1 MKDIKSN
8 SFNETMSSL
17 LIQLR
22 NAVDN
27 LSPEHIKM
35 LPVNLVDKARSFTE
49 NEFIFDDN
57 AMVNSVDGYKLNSMI
72 RWMTSNNMEYM
83 IGGEDILF
91 GDDDTKRIIIDNT
104 ITVPEGWDGRNGFAF
119 FENINTPLYVA
130 QRSNGGSKV
139 FAHLTITRNRSTIKI
154 SSYYYNQGKLMQAF
168 PDYREPPIKFD
179 DLKLRYIL
187 WRNKDV

>member
-22 NAVDN
+22 NTVDN

-49 NEFIFDDN
+49 NEFIFDDD
-57 AMVNSVDGYKLNSMI
+57 AMVNSVDGYKLNGMI
-72 RWMTSNNMEYM
+72 RWLTSNNMEYLV
-83 IGGEDILF
+83 GGYDYRKAY
-91 GDDDTKRIIIDNT
+91 GVGIDYLDGTFT
-104 ITVPEGWDGRNGFAF
+104 IPEGWDGRNGFAF
-119 FENINTPLYVA
+119 FTNEKVTIDFASSNEDNDEIVSHIILTMNRDKIVVKGYYPNVA
-130 QRSNGGSKV
+130 IGGVKNYDN
-139 FAHLTITRNRSTIKI
+139 FQI
-154 SSYYYNQGKLMQAF
+154 GG
-168 PDYREPPIKFD
+168 
-179 DLKLRYIL
+179 LRYIL

>member
-27 LSPEHIKM
+27 LSPEHIQM

-72 RWMTSNNMEYM
+72 RWLTSNNMEYLVGGVELHRGSVIPESDGWGFTIM
-83 IGGEDILF
+83 I
-91 GDDDTKRIIIDNT
+91 
-104 ITVPEGWDGRNGFAF
+104 PEGWDGRNGFAF
-119 FENINTPLYVA
+119 FLNEKASIDFA
-130 QRSNGGSKV
+130 RSNDDYDKIIS
-139 FAHLTITRNRSTIKI
+139 HITITMTRDKI
-154 SSYYYNQGKLMQAF
+154 VLSGFYQVDVNY
-168 PDYREPPIKFD
+168 EEFD
-179 DLKLRYIL
+179 IQSIRYIL